1 MPLFSVIIPVYNRAH
16 LVELAIG
23 SVLRQTCQDFELIV
37 VDDGSSDDS
46 AEVVRR
52 LAPQAMVLTI
62 QNSGPAVARNHGIQ
76 AARGRFVAFLDSDDV
91 WYDDALANFQ
101 TAIEGSPEAVFIAGK
116 LVNMDREPTVE
127 EVTVKKRLL
136 KVGRHENFSAAPIN
150 ILTDFGL
157 TSVAA
162 RRETLLAVSGFS
174 PWKSNYEDMDLWLRL
189 ADKGAF
195 VYLDEPVLVVR
206 ILHGGNASLDVAKS
220 TLGLANILH
229 SWQQGRYHSDTARQV
244 AILADSG
251 LRNLLGHISMV
262 EWWRLWRQSLGV
274 FRRAERVSSIIK
286 FAIKGFGIVPSG
298 VSRRG

>member
-91 WYDDALANFQ
+91 WYDDALSNFQ

-116 LVNMDREPTVE
+116 LVNMAREPTVE

-157 TSVAA
+157 TSVAV
-162 RRETLLAVSGFS
+162 RRETLLAVSGFC
-174 PWKSNYEDMDLWLRL
+174 
-189 ADKGAF
+189 
-195 VYLDEPVLVVR
+195 
-206 ILHGGNASLDVAKS
+206 
-220 TLGLANILH
+220 
-229 SWQQGRYHSDTARQV
+229 
-244 AILADSG
+244 
-251 LRNLLGHISMV
+251 
-262 EWWRLWRQSLGV
+262 
-274 FRRAERVSSIIK
+274 
-286 FAIKGFGIVPSG
+286 
-298 VSRRG
+298 